1 MVYDGNVQEWL
12 HVDAT
17 LRSLVQM
24 HLISVV
30 NNNEA
35 RKIADSKLPKEVCRC
50 LKCWSAMSIDRATNL
65 FANGSPRGRVDYW

>member
-50 LKCWSAMSIDRATNL
+50 LKC
-65 FANGSPRGRVDYW
+65 